1 MASTSSK
8 LSGKT
13 RKLKVTLSEG
23 TEQIEREVT
32 EKQLSNRTKR
42 RKNYAKEAAV
52 PAWSEFGH
60 TGLFMLTIIIC
71 GLLFAYPRLRD
82 GFDGFNFK
90 IAGRWATQCFL
101 FRARGDAAKGAKI
114 LPSSRFR
121 ALLKAMCLM
130 HLHFPK
136 AVGDRLH
143 RQIKDVVE
151 QMPTLADRVQS
162 MSFFFG
168 VFLFDP
174 LDVGWATS
182 VAVISRL
189 TSRPINNCSSQCEM
203 LYANMMCKK
212 TLRL

>member
-42 RKNYAKEAAV
+42 RKMQGLLLQSLVCDRKNYAKEAAV

-60 TGLFMLTIIIC
+60 TGLFMLTIVIC
-71 GLLFAYPRLRD
+71 GLLSAYPRLRD

-101 FRARGDAAKGAKI
+101 FRAGGDAANGAKI

-162 MSFFFG
+162 MSFFLEFS
-168 VFLFDP
+168 FLTHWVSDGQ
-174 LDVGWATS
+174 L
-182 VAVISRL
+182 L
-189 TSRPINNCSSQCEM
+189 
-203 LYANMMCKK
+203 
-212 TLRL
+212 LRLSRG

>member
-82 GFDGFNFK
+82 GPRSAF
-90 IAGRWATQCFL
+90 
-101 FRARGDAAKGAKI
+101 
-114 LPSSRFR
+114 
-121 ALLKAMCLM
+121 
-130 HLHFPK
+130 
-136 AVGDRLH
+136 
-143 RQIKDVVE
+143 
-151 QMPTLADRVQS
+151 
-162 MSFFFG
+162 
-168 VFLFDP
+168 
-174 LDVGWATS
+174 
-182 VAVISRL
+182 
-189 TSRPINNCSSQCEM
+189 CSAQGEM
-203 LYANMMCKK
+203 LQKV
-212 TLRL
+212 LRYCHQADLEPC

>member
-1 MASTSSK
+1 MAGLFCGHTGLFCGHTGLFCGHTGRVACGD
-8 LSGKT
+8 LS
-13 RKLKVTLSEG
+13 
-23 TEQIEREVT
+23 I
-32 EKQLSNRTKR
+32 
-42 RKNYAKEAAV
+42 
-52 PAWSEFGH
+52 GH
-60 TGLFMLTIIIC
+60 TGLFMLTIVIC
-71 GLLFAYPRLRD
+71 GLLSAYPRLRD

-101 FRARGDAAKGAKI
+101 FRAGGDAANGAKI

-162 MSFFFG
+162 MSFFLEFS
-168 VFLFDP
+168 FLTHWVSDGQ
-174 LDVGWATS
+174 L
-182 VAVISRL
+182 L
-189 TSRPINNCSSQCEM
+189 
-203 LYANMMCKK
+203 
-212 TLRL
+212 LRLSRG